1 MLFLPSRTLSISPL
15 ITSKACIVLKQ
26 MPKDDDKNKQNTAA
40 NILAKEIESWKSF
53 AYALREDYSL
63 K

>member
-1 MLFLPSRTLSISPL
+1 
-15 ITSKACIVLKQ
+15 